1 MPTYYVMDRDRTMA
15 ETVRH
20 FMPSATEI
28 AANHWL
34 PEAEI
39 AVYAEEY
46 ERTGFQ
52 GGLNW
57 YRASYEPV
65 LVADQSLFSGKSIAV
80 PSMFIAGQ
88 SDWGPYQPPGA
99 LQACEKGPSPA

>member
-1 MPTYYVMDRDRTMA
+1 RAYFHYKSADWKGNKPHQLVDFSADDLAKMPTYYVMDRDQTMA
-15 ETVRH
+15 ETVRP

-52 GGLNW
+52 GAINW
-57 YRASYEPV
+57 YRPTLEPH
-65 LVADQSLFSGKSIAV
+65 LVADLTLLS
-80 PSMFIAGQ
+80 
-88 SDWGPYQPPGA
+88 
-99 LQACEKGPSPA
+99 